1 MVQVFYELAQL
12 VLIFPWDFLFL
23 DLYIKYH

>member
-1 MVQVFYELAQL
+1 MVWVFYELDQR